1 MVYGKPNASFTSQD
15 SCQGFPV
22 LFTNR
27 SSTSYLPDSVVNF
40 SWNFDDGTVV
50 TTKNPQHVFKQ
61 YGGYKVKLTA
71 YSSICPFLFTDTTMN
86 LTIKSPRANLEY
98 PRIQSVKKVV
108 GQLNA
113 NGDGR
118 SYSWF
123 PFTGLTDSKIR
134 NPKFNLSDDKVN
146 YTITIVDSAGCVY
159 KDKQE
164 VWAFNKPDIYLSTGF
179 SPNKDGVNDRYAP
192 EYVEIKILEYFR
204 VADKHNRQVFI
215 TNAMTDKWDGSYK
228 GSTLPSDPYL
238 VTVSGIDIFGNKIVR
253 QGIVVLVK

>member
-1 MVYGKPNASFTSQD
+1 
-15 SCQGFPV
+15 
-22 LFTNR
+22 
-27 SSTSYLPDSVVNF
+27 
-40 SWNFDDGTVV
+40 
-50 TTKNPQHVFKQ
+50 
-61 YGGYKVKLTA
+61 
-71 YSSICPFLFTDTTMN
+71 MN

-98 PRIQSVKKVV
+98 PRIQTVKRVI

-123 PFTGLTDSKIR
+123 PYTGLTDSKIR
-134 NPKFNLSDDKVN
+134 DPKFNLSDDKVN

-164 VWAFNKPDIYLSTGF
+164 VWAFNKPEIYLSTGF
-179 SPNKDGVNDRYAP
+179 SPNKDGVNDSYAP

-215 TNAMTDKWDGSYK
+215 TNALTDKWDGIYK
-228 GSTLPSDPYL
+228 GSPLPPDPYL

>member
-1 MVYGKPNASFTSQD
+1 MPSVALNNSLYGYGSPKLVKYTWNFGDTVIVRNSPIVPGYAYKTAGSQTLSLVVLSDSSCVTDTLTKTLMVYGKPNASFTSQD

-27 SSTSYLPDSVVNF
+27 SSNSYLPDSVVNF

-61 YGGYKVKLTA
+61 YGA
-71 YSSICPFLFTDTTMN
+71 Y
-86 LTIKSPRANLEY
+86 
-98 PRIQSVKKVV
+98 
-108 GQLNA
+108 
-113 NGDGR
+113 
-118 SYSWF
+118 
-123 PFTGLTDSKIR
+123 
-134 NPKFNLSDDKVN
+134 KVN

-179 SPNKDGVNDRYAP
+179 SPNKDGINDRYAP

-215 TNAMTDKWDGSYK
+215 TNALTDKWDGSYK
-228 GSTLPSDPYL
+228 GSPLPPDPYL